1 MGINEM
7 VDIPVRMTLSWP
19 SNSQSDTDNKVARI
33 MVTDETSGTRILSI
47 DMDPQQF
54 ARLMSGTISA
64 DVQMASVASAE
75 HFVRVA
81 CERRETVI
89 DHEDFLG
96 SNDLPYEVTPA
107 MKRLRDSLDCDDDGD
122 FPGSVDWVRRNRQW
136 LLIHTT
142 YEPPITTT
150 ENA

>member
-7 VDIPVRMTLSWP
+7 ADIPVRVTLSWP
-19 SNSQSDTDNKVARI
+19 SNSQSDAENKAARI

-47 DMDPQQF
+47 DMDSLQF
-54 ARLMSGTISA
+54 ARFMSGTVTA
-64 DVQMASVASAE
+64 DAQMASVVSPE
-75 HFVRVA
+75 HFARVG
-81 CERRETVI
+81 CERVETVI

-96 SNDLPYEVTPA
+96 KNELPYEITPA
-107 MKRLRDSLDCDDDGD
+107 MRRLRESLDRDDDGD

-142 YEPPITTT
+142 YEPPIVTT